1 MKSFIFRIFASFFLT
16 ISIDLSAGGSSDN
29 TQILSE
35 TSQKRKEI
43 LSKDNPSKRVR
54 LTEKKRV
61 TFQEGT
67 RFPYPEYLRF
77 FSRRGFSQ
85 EDIEAASEYNEET
98 GEYTPLM
105 IKRGTDSRGVK
116 FIEIAPLSTDRIQ
129 QSKLRSLEFELNS
142 VLPDSEWEYGFAV
155 IERAFGLSQEMSE
168 RHPLWNHKDR
178 YPREVL
184 MVMNALRFHFDFISP
199 EAKDIFR
206 EHLEELQYSEEME
219 IKESGY
225 YEFLA
230 SHTFFEENLN
240 SDGTQNQRPDLLSL
254 EDTAL
259 EKLIKKYELIDRDLK
274 KLREAAENSP
284 SIMKSI
290 IALGIFGDEEKQAS
304 LLNSI
309 SRIYKNAEALSV
321 LIAKKEEVRHIRRFV
336 IALKQSLFR
345 FISVADQEFANIY
358 DAKETTVT
366 SSE

>member
-1 MKSFIFRIFASFFLT
+1 MKYFVFSFFASFFLT
-16 ISIDLSAGGSSDN
+16 ISIELSAGSSSDN
-29 TQILSE
+29 THILVE
-35 TSQKRKEI
+35 TGQKRKEI
-43 LSKDNPSKRVR
+43 SSKGNPSKRVR
-54 LTEKKRV
+54 VKKHV
-61 TFQEGT
+61 TFEAGTLFPSAEGLIL
-67 RFPYPEYLRF
+67 FAK
-77 FSRRGFSQ
+77 RGFSQ
-85 EDIEAASEYNEET
+85 EAVDAASEYDEAT

-105 IKRGTDSRGVK
+105 ITRGDG
-116 FIEIAPLSTDRIQ
+116 FIEMGPVSDSVLKA
-129 QSKLRSLEFELNS
+129 SKRRDLQFEFSS

-155 IERAFGLSQEMSE
+155 IERVFGLSQEMSE

-184 MVMNALRFHFDFISP
+184 MVMNALRFHFDFISQ

-206 EHLEELQYSEEME
+206 EHLEELKCSEEMD
-219 IKESGY
+219 IKESEY

-240 SDGTQNQRPDLLSL
+240 SDGTQNQRPDLLSP

-274 KLREAAENSP
+274 KLREAAENAP

-309 SRIYKNAEALSV
+309 SRIYKNAAAPSV
-321 LIAKKEEVRHIRRFV
+321 LIGKKEEEVRHIRRFV

-345 FISVADQEFANIY
+345 FISVAEQDFSDGY